1 MINEVVNYFFFS
13 FFSSSVL
20 ALAKG
25 FLTPFGPV
33 IAGASHFPPTLL
45 SGSSTYKSL
54 NKLLYRI

>member
-13 FFSSSVL
+13 FFL

-33 IAGASHFPPTLL
+33 IADA
-45 SGSSTYKSL
+45 
-54 NKLLYRI
+54 